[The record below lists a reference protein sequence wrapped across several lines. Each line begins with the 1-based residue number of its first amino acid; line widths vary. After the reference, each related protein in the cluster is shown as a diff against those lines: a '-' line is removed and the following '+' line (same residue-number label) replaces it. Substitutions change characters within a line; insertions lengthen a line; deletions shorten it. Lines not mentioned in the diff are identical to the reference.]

1 MFQKVFID
9 TSFFLAYIQD
19 VDPRHSEVKK
29 VFDKLIE
36 ANAMFFTSNDVIDE
50 TVTRLVYTS
59 SKKKVVS
66 DFIGY
71 IEASIKAGFLVQL
84 WTDEAIQNEAF
95 RLVDKFYEHK
105 ISLTDATSIVI
116 MKRFN
121 IQSIITLDS
130 DFRKVGLTT
139 IP

>member
-9 TSFFLAYIQD
+9 TSFFLAYIQE
-19 VDPRHSEVKK
+19 VDPRHHEVKK
-29 VFDKLIE
+29 VFDKLIKE
-36 ANAMFFTSNDVIDE
+36 SAMFFASNDVISE
-50 TVTRLVYTS
+50 TVTRLVYKS

-71 IEASIKAGFLVQL
+71 IEASIKAGLLTQL
-84 WTDEAIQNEAF
+84 WTDETIQNEAF
-95 RLVDKFYEHK
+95 RLVEKFYAHK
-105 ISLTDATSIVI
+105 ISLTDASSIVI

-121 IQSIITLDS
+121 ISSILTLDS
-130 DFRKVGLTT
+130 DFRKVGLTA